1 MRSPPP
7 WLREKGFAVNRIF
20 QASARAPE
28 GGTSSI
34 VDRLIQASSDLAILI
49 AGDGTIEEVHL
60 GKAFARERA
69 DEWLGRS
76 WADTVT
82 SDTRSKIRSLLD
94 EVKKV
99 EISRF
104 RQVNQVFA
112 DGIEIP
118 VSFTVLQ
125 FDGKG
130 RVLAL
135 GRDLR
140 ALSDLQKQLVDAQQA
155 LERDYWRLR
164 QVETRYRLLFQR
176 SSEAVL
182 FLEAGSRRVVDA
194 NEAAGRAFG
203 LPLRELMDLRIPEG
217 LDLEPEETDNLRS
230 YLAAVAN
237 SGKADPITLTLS
249 EGSVWDFH
257 ASLVRE
263 DRDQIFL
270 AHLSPTGRVRDD
282 VDHREKRWVQ
292 LLENAPDGWVVTD
305 MDARVVAV
313 NRAFLDLVQLSSE
326 EEALGQSLGKW
337 LGRPGADLTVLLA
350 NLQKFGV
357 VRLFPTTLLGELD
370 MDTEVELSGILLEE
384 VDPPV
389 VGIVVRNVS
398 RRLAVDRGARRNL
411 TSTMDELTHQVGKVS
426 LKELVQNTTAVVEA
440 HFIEAALELTDDNR
454 TAAAELLGV
463 SRQSLYTKLRRYNLE
478 GPSRDRD

>member
-7 WLREKGFAVNRIF
+7 WPPEKGFAVNRIF
-20 QASARAPE
+20 QASARTPE

-76 WADTVT
+76 WVDTVT

-94 EVKKV
+94 EVKDV

-164 QVETRYRLLFQR
+164 QVETRYRLLFQK

-217 LDLEPEETDNLRS
+217 LDLEPEETEKLRS
-230 YLAAVAN
+230 HLAAVAT
-237 SGKADPITLTLS
+237 SGKAEPITLTLS
-249 EGSVWDFH
+249 DGAVWDFH

-270 AHLSPTGRVRDD
+270 AHLSPTGSVPDS
-282 VDHREKRWVQ
+282 VDEREKRWVQ

-478 GPSRDRD
+478 GPSRDRN